1 MTLKAHS
8 DGSHLSVSNARN
20 KAAGYFYFGDKNDGT
35 LDLIDPNQG
44 PACQGYSV
52 IKPVMAS
59 AAECETATLFI
70 NFQTAI
76 VIRTTAKSISKIKS
90 KFWDKNHKHGIRV
103 PRSVKEATLLDA

>member
-44 PACQGYSV
+44 PVCQEY
-52 IKPVMAS
+52 
-59 AAECETATLFI
+59 
-70 NFQTAI
+70 
-76 VIRTTAKSISKIKS
+76 R
-90 KFWDKNHKHGIRV
+90 H
-103 PRSVKEATLLDA
+103 